1 MGFMFLLSLIYVMVS
16 FLLYEKSNSK
26 LRIVTSLIYAIS
38 LLFCYNIVMVAIAS
52 YFNFGGN
59 LVNYIIFNIVIGS
72 IINLISFKRKKIQKY
87 FFDEKEFY
95 CCFVIILLVFFVGFW
110 KYRGFDDIS
119 YETTDPAVHYR
130 YALSFVE
137 NLEILDKDNS
147 KDFIYGDFNGV
158 MPAGYVNCGFMMRVM
173 DNVPNYYVF
182 LFFDVICLGISAL
195 LFFVTIFNLI
205 KIKNYFYVLVLSII
219 YFLGFPLNN
228 MVFGFSYLGLGVMII
243 NLLILTIFNIP
254 KYKERIG
261 INLIILF
268 ILNFSVFFSYY
279 LFVPCIYLGVGIYY
293 IYLWIKKHIDLK
305 LLLLYG
311 GVTLVIPFLL
321 GLFKF
326 VLAGFMNGGTSVVTA
341 AGIDGYIYN
350 NDSIGYFFIILTIV
364 FMIRF
369 IRNNKSLG
377 KFDYWFGNITLFVLL
392 FYFFRMFNVI
402 STYYFYKL
410 FYLYWFF
417 AIIFIGNLLMK
428 KKYYIYIFLGIIFVA
443 MGIVSFNDSD
453 RTLTKLLVKSNVFC
467 WNINTFRGNR
477 VIFSRKEI
485 ELVNESIKYND
496 ICAENKE
503 FIITG
508 HPFKNL
514 WFYDMTGNIP
524 LYGYE
529 YDKAYLLT
537 DYNITFD
544 FWYGID
550 NYECLIYFYEG
561 DNRDINEENIDILF
575 SNEEGAIL
583 KRKR

>member
-1 MGFMFLLSLIYVMVS
+1 MKFIFVLSVVYILFAFLIYN
-16 FLLYEKSNSK
+16 KSNKK
-26 LRIVTSLIYAIS
+26 LSIVNSFIYSIC
-38 LLFCYNIVMVAIAS
+38 LLFCYNILMVSVISLFDVGSSLVS
-52 YFNFGGN
+52 YS
-59 LVNYIIFNIVIGS
+59 IFNLVIGS
-72 IINLISFKRKKIQKY
+72 IINFISFKKKKIQKY
-87 FFDEKEFY
+87 YFERSEF
-95 CCFVIILLVFFVGFW
+95 CCCLIILLLIFLVGFW

-119 YETTDPAVHYR
+119 YETTDPAVHYK
-130 YALSFVE
+130 YALTFEE

-147 KDFIYGDFNGV
+147 RDFIYGDFGGV
-158 MPAGYVNCGFMMRVM
+158 MPISYVNCGFMMKVL
-173 DNVPNYYVF
+173 DGIPSYQVYLWF
-182 LFFDVICLGISAL
+182 ETICLGLSAL
-195 LFFVTIFNLI
+195 LFFVTVYNFI
-205 KIKNYFYVLVLSII
+205 KNRNYFYALVLSII
-219 YFLGFPLNN
+219 YFLGFPLDN
-228 MVFGFSYLGLGVMII
+228 MVFGFSYLGLGVMIV

-268 ILNFSVFFSYY
+268 ILSFSVFFSYY
-279 LFVPCIYLGVGIYY
+279 LFVPCIYLGLGIYY
-293 IYLWIKKHIDLK
+293 IYLWNKKEIDLK
-305 LLLLYG
+305 RLLLYG
-311 GVTLVIPFLL
+311 GVTLVIPFIL
-321 GLFKF
+321 GMFRF
-326 VLAGFMNGGTSVVTA
+326 VVPGFMNGGTSVVTA